1 MPQGEGVVTVASHA
15 QVRPLLGN
23 LGVVP
28 LRAIE
33 CETLLKALAG
43 AGQLAHKE
51 RRNAPRLR
59 EARAA
64 LDRASG
70 AASVRVTRKYK
81 PLQLQA
87 LCATIGHL

>member
-15 QVRPLLGN
+15 QVRPILGN
-23 LGVVP
+23 LGVVH

-43 AGQLAHKE
+43 DGQLAHKE
-51 RRNAPRLR
+51 RRNAPRPR

-70 AASVRVTRKYK
+70 AA
-81 PLQLQA
+81 
-87 LCATIGHL
+87 

>member
-1 MPQGEGVVTVASHA
+1 
-15 QVRPLLGN
+15 LGN
-23 LGVVP
+23 LGVVH

-43 AGQLAHKE
+43 DGQLAHKE
-51 RRNAPRLR
+51 RRNAPRPR

-70 AASVRVTRKYK
+70 AA
-81 PLQLQA
+81 
-87 LCATIGHL
+87 